1 MLEPVTY
8 RAKTLVVRPRYSK
21 LRKDEKYFK
30 YFMMYERKFKKTQS
44 LRDFMEQDDE
54 YPKEIFG
61 DQQVMRLNP
70 RPIHYEF

>member
-1 MLEPVTY
+1 MI
-8 RAKTLVVRPRYSK
+8 
-21 LRKDEKYFK
+21 
-30 YFMMYERKFKKTQS
+30 YEQKFKKTQS

-61 DQQVMRLNP
+61 DQQIMRLNP